1 METSSVSPSRDGLDK
16 EVILHYIDK
25 AHDSFSSNRAYA
37 NRVLGAQTVMALLMI
52 GIFIGA
58 TEDQQ
63 LPAAS
68 SDFSIDVWAVFLT
81 GAIFV
86 ALTPGFVIGRLLYN
100 ADLAK
105 EIQRWYG
112 VLERQLSG
120 LRDSTASPWEVAP
133 LVSEAGW
140 ASARVFN
147 DFRAW
152 RDRGMVRKPAGL
164 GERLG
169 TFTDLLGGP
178 LTFLALFAILPVAAQ
193 ILAGIS
199 WWQVADSPNWG
210 RAIAFGVFL
219 LVLFTVASTVRGA
232 LLLNKRAEQVGASP
246 FGQPKEREPS
256 QPGSRPRQGS

>member
-1 METSSVSPSRDGLDK
+1 MMNRLRERLSRDDLDK
-16 EVILHYIDK
+16 EVVLHYIDK

-37 NRVLGAQTVMALLMI
+37 NRVLSAQTVMALLMI

-63 LPAAS
+63 LPAAGS
-68 SDFSIDVWAVFLT
+68 NFSIEIWAVFLT

-105 EIQRWYG
+105 EIQNWYAT
-112 VLERQLSG
+112 LEEQLTPS
-120 LRDSTASPWEVAP
+120 RESPASPWEVAP

-140 ASARVFN
+140 ASARVFE

-152 RDRGMVRKPAGL
+152 LDRGRVRKPAGI
-164 GERLG
+164 GEKLG

-178 LTFLALFAILPVAAQ
+178 LTFLALFTLLPVTAQ
-193 ILAGIS
+193 VLAGIS
-199 WWQVADSPNWG
+199 WWQAANSPAWG
-210 RAIAFGVFL
+210 RAIAIGVGL
-219 LVLFTVASTVRGA
+219 LIVFTIASTVRGA
-232 LLLNKRAEQVGASP
+232 LLLNKRAAQVGASP
-246 FGQPKEREPS
+246 FGLRKEREM
-256 QPGSRPRQGS
+256 SRPGPEPGT